1 MTPAHCPELPR
12 SNWNV
17 TFSDVA
23 TRTLVVSIITYQ
35 SSEALQ
41 QVIDMGMKEG
51 LTSTLERLDELLLA

>member
-1 MTPAHCPELPR
+1 
-12 SNWNV
+12 
-17 TFSDVA
+17 
-23 TRTLVVSIITYQ
+23 VSIITYQ